1 MSNSRKVLP
10 SKWLFKLEPYDKE
23 AKKALAYLRK
33 SLSPNYT
40 LKVRGRGTR
49 KEPGDSQSVPLS
61 RAQRAVVYV
70 FRKDGTRGGADL
82 EAPKLLPPPKPRKV
96 TEPKEKLPAGGSLNE
111 QIAKLK
117 KGEKVS
123 V

>member
-1 MSNSRKVLP
+1 MKKRSVLP
-10 SKWLFKLEPYDKE
+10 SKWVFKLDPYNKE
-23 AKKALAYLRK
+23 AKHVLAYLRK

-49 KEPGDSQSVPLS
+49 AQPGDEAGVPLS

-70 FRKDGTRGGADL
+70 FRKDGTRRNADI
-82 EAPKLLPPPKPRKV
+82 EAPKLLPPPKPQKV
-96 TEPKEKLPAGGSLNE
+96 TGPKGKLPAGGSLNE

>member
-1 MSNSRKVLP
+1 VKVIP
-10 SKWLFKLEPYDKE
+10 SKWVFKLDPYDRK
-23 AKKALAYLRK
+23 AKNVLAYLRK

-49 KEPGDSQSVPLS
+49 AKPGDEQSVPLS

-70 FRKDGTRGGADL
+70 FRKDGTGRQQDIK
-82 EAPKLLPPPKPRKV
+82 APLLLPVPKPKKV
-96 TEPKEKLPAGGSLNE
+96 TEPEVKLPLGGSLNE

-117 KGEKVS
+117 KGEKGS